1 MLEKKKKRKKK
12 NDFYFIHRFGE
23 ILHSANNKCP
33 QYWLQLKRNVFFFM
47 VWLVRQ
53 YHASDHLTWD
63 NTGRQRGL
71 YLDSTLGP
79 RICILSKWFLKKSV
93 KHLGLLCGSFFF
105 LQHLFNIE
113 HFTLRSRG
121 SQNIQWLKGKGLVS
135 GGQRSCFQLNGVPGY
150 NAV

>member
-1 MLEKKKKRKKK
+1 MCALRRIQCLKKKKKRKKK

-33 QYWLQLKRNVFFFM
+33 QYWLQVKRNVFFFM

-105 LQHLFNIE
+105 YNIYSISS
-113 HFTLRSRG
+113 TLHSAPEDHKTSSDWRG
-121 SQNIQWLKGKGLVS
+121 RGWSVEDSARVS
-135 GGQRSCFQLNGVPGY
+135 S
-150 NAV
+150 